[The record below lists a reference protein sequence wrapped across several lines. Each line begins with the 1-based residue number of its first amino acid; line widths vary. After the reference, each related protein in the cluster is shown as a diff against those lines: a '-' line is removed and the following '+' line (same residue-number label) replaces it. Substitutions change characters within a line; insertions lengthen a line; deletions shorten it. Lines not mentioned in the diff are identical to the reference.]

1 MPRTARAAQGGFI
14 YHVLNRG
21 NDRKRIFHEDA
32 DYAAFIN
39 LLVSGR
45 ERAEISVLAYCLM
58 PNHWHLVVRPAGD
71 RDLARYM
78 GWVSNTH
85 VKRYHQHHHT
95 TGGGHLYQGRYKSFP
110 VQRDDHL
117 LMVLRYVEANPLR
130 AGLVRRAQDWRWSSL
145 GVSASSEG
153 LGLVDGWPVD
163 RPQNWLELV
172 NEPVGAA
179 DLESLRTSVSRGRP
193 YGEKQWVV
201 ETAHWLG
208 LAFTLRARGRPG
220 MGAYK

>member
-1 MPRTARAAQGGFI
+1 MPRTARAAQGGLI

-21 NDRKRIFHEDA
+21 NDRKQIFHEDA
-32 DYAAFIN
+32 DYAAFIK
-39 LLVSGR
+39 LLVLGR

-110 VQRDDHL
+110 VQQDDHL

-145 GVSASSEG
+145 GVSASCEG
-153 LGLVDGWPVD
+153 TGLVDGWPVD
-163 RPQNWLELV
+163 RPQNWLEWV
-172 NEPVGAA
+172 NNAVG
-179 DLESLRTSVSRGRP
+179 DVELESLRTSATRGRP
-193 YGEKQWVV
+193 YGDEQWVI

-220 MGAYK
+220 KGAYR